1 MCYHNPKTMARRI
14 FILLTFLVLTTT
26 ALQAQTRRFV
36 GAWFSIRYPY
46 TFKAKGECP
55 SESMPSKY
63 DAATFTSPD
72 GACTFYVFAP
82 KGDTDEADKIM
93 RTSKDTPTSKGVR
106 DDEEVTFS
114 SYYDA
119 KLKRTC
125 SYRMVR
131 SKLEKLFTSLA
142 FVSKPTTTSRSTRNS
157 MNNLRNRLNYTQYNY

>member
-1 MCYHNPKTMARRI
+1 
-14 FILLTFLVLTTT
+14 
-26 ALQAQTRRFV
+26 
-36 GAWFSIRYPY
+36 
-46 TFKAKGECP
+46 
-55 SESMPSKY
+55 MPSKY

-93 RTSKDTPTSKGVR
+93 RTSKDAPTSKGVR

-119 KLKRTC
+119 KLKCTC

-131 SKLEKLFTSLA
+131 NKLEKTVYILGIRFKTYNDFEKYKKQYEQFKKSLELYA
-142 FVSKPTTTSRSTRNS
+142 I
-157 MNNLRNRLNYTQYNY
+157 

>member
-14 FILLTFLVLTTT
+14 FILLTFLVLTTI

-93 RTSKDTPTSKGVR
+93 RTSKDAPTSKGVG
-106 DDEEVTFS
+106 DGEEVTFS
-114 SYYDA
+114 SFYDT
-119 KLKRTC
+119 KRTC

-131 SKLEKLFTSLA
+131 SKLESTVYILGIRFKTYNDFEKYKKQYEQFKKSLELYA
-142 FVSKPTTTSRSTRNS
+142 I
-157 MNNLRNRLNYTQYNY
+157 

>member
-93 RTSKDTPTSKGVR
+93 RTSKGTPTSKGVR

-114 SYYDA
+114 SFYDA

-131 SKLEKLFTSLA
+131 SKLEKTVYILGIRFKTYND
-142 FVSKPTTTSRSTRNS
+142 FEK
-157 MNNLRNRLNYTQYNY
+157 YKKQYEQFKKSHELYAI